1 MQRTGKKAII
11 VMLAVCGAGF
21 LKDGWE
27 RALHGKFQH
36 QGLIAQP
43 LDISQ
48 REKIGQ
54 TMSVVAL
61 GGLRS
66 LVASFMNLRAY
77 GSFQDSDW
85 VKLEGEF
92 ETMVMLQPKIAY
104 YWDTG
109 AWHLS
114 YNAATSHMEN
124 KEHGQV
130 RRKLLHK
137 QYVEKGK
144 AFLERGVKN
153 NPDNVPL
160 LSSLARFYST
170 TGKYPNYSKAADLYR
185 AAYET
190 GRSRGYEGRA
200 WLYCLA
206 RAEDR
211 QEEALVLARRL
222 FENPKYRVDS
232 LLCLLFVLE
241 SARSDAPPAKELLR
255 RIFPSFEEAQKLLT
269 MYHRNNNDNMPQD
282 GVEYALGVLESEVG
296 LEPPPLLRKNE

>member
-1 MQRTGKKAII
+1 MQSTGKKAILVI
-11 VMLAVCGAGF
+11 LAVCGAGF
-21 LKDGWE
+21 LKSGWE
-27 RALHGKFQH
+27 RSLHQKFQQ
-36 QGLIAQP
+36 QGMIAEP

-48 REKIGQ
+48 REKVGQ
-54 TMSVVAL
+54 TMSIVAL

-66 LVASFMNLRAY
+66 LVASFINLRAY

-92 ETMVMLQPKIAY
+92 ETMVMLQPKLPY

-114 YNAATSHMEN
+114 YNAATSCMEN
-124 KEHGQV
+124 EEYAPV
-130 RRKLLHK
+130 RRKLMHK
-137 QYVEKGK
+137 QYVNKGR

-153 NPDNVPL
+153 NPENVQL
-160 LSSLARFYST
+160 ISSLARFYST

-190 GRSRGYEGRA
+190 GKSRGYEGRA

-211 QEEALVLARRL
+211 QNEALMLARRL

-241 SARSDAPPAKELLR
+241 SARSDAPPAKELLS
-255 RIFPSFEEAQKLLT
+255 RIFASYEEAQKLLT
-269 MYHRNNNDNMPQD
+269 TYHRNNADDMPQD
-282 GVEYALGVLESEVG
+282 GVEYALEMLKSEIG
-296 LEPPPLLRKNE
+296 LEPPFLLRKPE

>member
-1 MQRTGKKAII
+1 MQSTGKKAIFVI
-11 VMLAVCGAGF
+11 LAVIGAGF

-27 RALHGKFQH
+27 RSLHRKFQ
-36 QGLIAQP
+36 QEGMIAPP

-54 TMSVVAL
+54 TMSIVAL

-66 LVASFMNLRAY
+66 MVASFINLRAY

-92 ETMVMLQPKIAY
+92 ETMVMLQPKLPY
-104 YWDTG
+104 YWETG

-114 YNAATSHMEN
+114 YNAATSSMEN
-124 KEHGQV
+124 EDYGQV
-130 RRKLLHK
+130 RRKLMHK
-137 QYVEKGK
+137 QYVNKGRT
-144 AFLERGVKN
+144 FLERGVKN
-153 NPDNVPL
+153 NPEDVSL

-170 TGKYPNYSKAADLYR
+170 AAKYPNYSKAADLYR

-190 GRSRGYEGRA
+190 GKSRGYEGRA

-211 QEEALVLARRL
+211 QDEALQLARRL

-241 SARSDAPPAKELLR
+241 SLRSDAPPAKVLLN
-255 RIFPSFEEAQKLLT
+255 RIFESYEEAQKLLT
-269 MYHRNNNDNMPQD
+269 TYHRNNSDNMPQD
-282 GVEYALGVLESEVG
+282 GVDYALEMLKSEIG
-296 LEPPPLLRKNE
+296 LEPPRLLQKPE

>member
-1 MQRTGKKAII
+1 MQSTRKKAILVI
-11 VMLAVCGAGF
+11 LAVCGAGF

-27 RALHGKFQH
+27 RSLHAKFQ
-36 QGLIAQP
+36 QEGMIAQP

-54 TMSVVAL
+54 TMSIVAL

-66 LVASFMNLRAY
+66 LVASFINLRAY

-92 ETMVMLQPKIAY
+92 ETMVMLQPKLPY
-104 YWDTG
+104 YWETG

-114 YNAATSHMEN
+114 YNAATSSMEN
-124 KEHGQV
+124 MDYGQV
-130 RRKLLHK
+130 RRKLMHK
-137 QYVEKGK
+137 QYVNKGK

-153 NPDNVPL
+153 NPENVPL

-185 AAYET
+185 EAYQT

-206 RAEDR
+206 RTADR
-211 QEEALVLARRL
+211 QDEALLLARRL

-241 SARSDAPPAKELLR
+241 SARSDSPPAKELLS
-255 RIFPSFEEAQKLLT
+255 RIFASYKEAQKLLT
-269 MYHRNNNDNMPQD
+269 TYHRNNSDNMPQD
-282 GVEYALGVLESEVG
+282 GVEYALKLLESEIG
-296 LEPPPLLRKNE
+296 LEPPRLLRKPE